1 MWQVT
6 LQVHLIVQDSAD
18 FNDPTFDGAVE
29 EEVTSAPAMP
39 CNM

>member
-1 MWQVT
+1 MT

-18 FNDPTFDGAVE
+18 FNDPTFDGPVE
-29 EEVTSAPAMP
+29 QEVTSAPTIP